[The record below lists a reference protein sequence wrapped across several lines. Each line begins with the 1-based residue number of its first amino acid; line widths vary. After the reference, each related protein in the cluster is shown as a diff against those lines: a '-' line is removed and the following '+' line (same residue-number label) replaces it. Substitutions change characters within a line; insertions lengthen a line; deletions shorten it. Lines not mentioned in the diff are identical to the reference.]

1 MIKTPLSNTVERFK
15 AFSLEPISFLDEHGN
30 WTANFDCDLDTEILL
45 KLYKDLLAARLLDER
60 YFKLR
65 RMGKTSFVPPAI
77 GHEGAQVAV
86 ANAVKAKH
94 DWIFPYYRDHC
105 MVQALGVSTRDILAQ
120 AMGSSLDSG
129 RARQMP
135 GHPSSKEFNVFT
147 PASAI
152 ASHIPPAVGAA
163 ISVKLRGTGQVVIVS
178 FGDGATSEGD
188 FHAAINFAGVQG
200 APIVFV
206 CQNNRLAISV
216 DYHKQTAA
224 ETIAIKAKAY
234 GMPGYYVDGMD
245 VIASYYL
252 MREVVERTRAGFGP
266 VLVEMQ
272 VYRFKAHSSDDDDSL
287 YRSPEDVALWQK
299 RDPLLRMLR
308 YLKKRGLWSDKD
320 ELEARA
326 SIEADILQAVAEIDA
341 AERVPTTWMFE
352 DVFAEMPEHLL
363 EQKSE
368 FEN

>member
-1 MIKTPLSNTVERFK
+1 MIKTPPSTKAERFK
-15 AFSLEPISFLDEHGN
+15 AFSREPISFLDEQGT
-30 WTANFDCDLDTEILL
+30 WTAPFECDLTADTLL

-65 RMGKTSFVPPAI
+65 RMGKTSFIPPAI

-86 ANAVKAKH
+86 ANVVQVKH

-105 MVQALGVSTRDILAQ
+105 LVQTLGVPAKEILAQ
-120 AMGSSLDSG
+120 AMGSSLDPG

-135 GHPSSKEFNVFT
+135 GHPSSKDFNVFT

-163 ISVKLRGTGQVVIVS
+163 ISMKLRGTGQVTVVS

-234 GMPGYYVDGMD
+234 GMPGYFVDGMD
-245 VIASYYL
+245 VLASYYV

-287 YRSPEDVALWQK
+287 YRSPEDVAQWQK
-299 RDPLLRMLR
+299 RDPLLRMKR
-308 YLKKRGLWSDKD
+308 YLTKRGLWSDKD
-320 ELEARA
+320 ELETRA
-326 SIEADILQAVAEIDA
+326 HIDA
-341 AERVPTTWMFE
+341 DLLKAVDEIERAVRVPATWMFE
-352 DVFAEMPEHLL
+352 DVFGEMPEHLQ
-363 EQKSE
+363 EQKEE
-368 FEN
+368 FEG